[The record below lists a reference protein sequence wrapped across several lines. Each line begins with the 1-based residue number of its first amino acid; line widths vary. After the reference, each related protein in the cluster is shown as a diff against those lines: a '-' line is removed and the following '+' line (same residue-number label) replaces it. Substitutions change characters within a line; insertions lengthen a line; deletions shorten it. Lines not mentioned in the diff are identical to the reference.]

1 MKDVKDEII
10 KDLELK
16 LDMSEQ
22 VKESEVL
29 FNADLKDRIE
39 KLELHIET
47 LVKVNEFFR
56 QKVLKYK
63 SIVSKLTK

>member
-1 MKDVKDEII
+1 MKDVKDDII

-16 LDMSEQ
+16 LDMAEQ
-22 VKESEVL
+22 VKESEVQ
-29 FNADLKDRIE
+29 FNTDLKDRIE

-47 LVKVNEFFR
+47 LLKVNEFFR

-63 SIVSKLTK
+63 AIVSKLTK

>member
-1 MKDVKDEII
+1 MKDVKDDII

-16 LDMSEQ
+16 LDMAEQ
-22 VKESEVL
+22 VKESEVQ
-29 FNADLKDRIE
+29 FNTDLKDRIE

-47 LVKVNEFFR
+47 LLKVNELFR

-63 SIVSKLTK
+63 AIVSKLTK

>member
-1 MKDVKDEII
+1 MKDAKDDII

-16 LDMSEQ
+16 LEMAEQ
-22 VKESEVL
+22 VKESEVQ
-29 FNADLKDRIE
+29 FNTDLKDRIE

-47 LVKVNEFFR
+47 LVKVNDFFR

>member
-1 MKDVKDEII
+1 MKDVKDDII

-16 LDMSEQ
+16 LDMAEQ
-22 VKESEVL
+22 VKVSEVQ
-29 FNADLKDRIE
+29 FNTDLKDRIE

-47 LVKVNEFFR
+47 LLKVNEFFR

>member
-1 MKDVKDEII
+1 MKDVKDDII

-16 LDMSEQ
+16 LEMSEQ
-22 VKESEVL
+22 VKESEVQ